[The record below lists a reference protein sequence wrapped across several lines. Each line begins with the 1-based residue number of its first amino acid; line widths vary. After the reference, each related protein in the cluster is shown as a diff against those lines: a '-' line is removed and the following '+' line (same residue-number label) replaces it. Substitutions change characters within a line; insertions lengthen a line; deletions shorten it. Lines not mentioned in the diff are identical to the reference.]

1 MSRYRDELGRF
12 AKRPEELVDAV
23 STSSNPPTSP
33 TSLTIHNPIAM
44 AENEEVQHRSL
55 RDYLHPT
62 RTATP
67 SCIMFPPN
75 MQNLDFKPG
84 MVQLLPTF
92 HGLERENPYVHIRE
106 FEEVVATFHSQADT
120 ANAINLK
127 FFPFSLKDKA
137 KEWLYSLR
145 PRSIGTWEEMTTQF
159 FKKYFP
165 HHKTNSLKRQISTF
179 SQKDNETLYQVWER
193 FKDLL
198 N

>member
-1 MSRYRDELGRF
+1 MSRYREELGRF
-12 AKRPEELVDAV
+12 ARRPEELDDAV
-23 STSSNPPTSP
+23 YTLSNPPTSP

-106 FEEVVATFHSQADT
+106 FEEVVATFT
-120 ANAINLK
+120 AKLTLRVPSSWNSFLFLSRIRLK
-127 FFPFSLKDKA
+127 NGCI
-137 KEWLYSLR
+137 LYDQGRLER
-145 PRSIGTWEEMTTQF
+145 GKRWRRNFLRSISHTIKPTVWSGRSLPSPKRTMKLF
-159 FKKYFP
+159 IKYGRG
-165 HHKTNSLKRQISTF
+165 LRIC
-179 SQKDNETLYQVWER
+179 
-193 FKDLL
+193 
-198 N
+198 